1 MFELN
6 YKITEDDVKKINFSI
21 MIAYFIP
28 YLLVSLLGL
37 GAGIAAV
44 VLRPTQVLFVLGI
57 VLLVLG
63 AILFGCAILLL
74 IVPKNFITSALVP
87 SSETERNLKVDDNG
101 MIVTTEN
108 REPVE
113 IPFYAVSRVKVKLDR
128 MLVYLGRDRVLVVK
142 DAMVTG
148 SFEEL
153 CAFVKSRAGSGAPSV
168 SDMQNAQSISSSD
181 NEEPKIAAVEN
192 ANSAETNQT
201 TASPIAEP
209 LQAESADVAENAES
223 AADAES
229 AVDTDN
235 TADTAADAESAEE
248 GRVDAETAA
257 VADIAE
263 KSETTVGAEDA
274 APVEKTVATKST
286 AAKSGVK
293 STTAK
298 TTGAK
303 STTVKSGTKSAA
315 TKSGAKSTTAKPT
328 AKKTGTKT
336 AAAKATVKAKTEDS
350 EKSEH

>member
-6 YKITEDDVKKINFSI
+6 YKITEDDIKKINFSI

-142 DAMVTG
+142 DAMVIG

-153 CAFVKSRAGSGAPSV
+153 CAFVKSRAGLGAPSV
-168 SDMQNAQSISSSD
+168 SAIQNMPSAE
-181 NEEPKIAAVEN
+181 NEEFNNAVDEN

-209 LQAESADVAENAES
+209 SQVESADVAEN
-223 AADAES
+223 AES

-235 TADTAADAESAEE
+235 TADTAADAESAEK

-257 VADIAE
+257 VADIEE
-263 KSETTVGAEDA
+263 KSDTTVGDEDA

-286 AAKSGVK
+286 AAKSGAK

-303 STTVKSGTKSAA
+303 STTAKSGTKSAA
-315 TKSGAKSTTAKPT
+315 TKSGAKSTTATPA